1 MNDLLTFPMYITEK
15 MINVV
20 SQESE
25 DDTLERDGGSTSTS
39 LYSGDCRTTPTYVS
53 SFCLFL
59 KCIIYYVHI
68 LYVGLK
74 EFSVIVGHVCPHS

>member
-1 MNDLLTFPMYITEK
+1 MYITEK
-15 MINVV
+15 MNVKVVNVV

-25 DDTLERDGGSTSTS
+25 DNTLERDGGSTSTS

-59 KCIIYYVHI
+59 KCIIFNSIMCVCWVERVQCHCWSCDK
-68 LYVGLK
+68 L
-74 EFSVIVGHVCPHS
+74 CPHS